1 MQSLTSVYFFFYV
14 LFSLPSHRAT
24 LLLAGGQT
32 NSLAFFELFPTSS
45 SSRTLVDLNSFSS
58 LIYFVLLF
66 DILLAPLDNC
76 KPRSTS
82 PNLYLY
88 LNLSSCIIKPFLT
101 YLLTY
106 LFIYL
111 LTYLL
116 TYFLTQE
123 ICAQSSW
130 FSAFVTITTF
140 HMLPQFLYAIFPYVA
155 FRLCCG

>member
-66 DILLAPLDNC
+66 DILLAPLDSAM
-76 KPRSTS
+76 PRSTS

-116 TYFLTQE
+116 TFLLKRYVLSPADFQH
-123 ICAQSSW
+123 SS
-130 FSAFVTITTF
+130 
-140 HMLPQFLYAIFPYVA
+140 L
-155 FRLCCG
+155 